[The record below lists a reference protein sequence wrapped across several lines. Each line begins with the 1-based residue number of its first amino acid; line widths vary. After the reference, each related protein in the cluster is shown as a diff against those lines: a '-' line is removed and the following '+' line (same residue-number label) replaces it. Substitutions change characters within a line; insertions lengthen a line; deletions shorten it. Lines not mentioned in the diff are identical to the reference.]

1 MILIIIIF
9 GELLLWIST
18 RIINASRSYIK
29 HSKECYI
36 RCQNTLRFVKKLGV
50 LLVFQ
55 LTFQCLVIWWN
66 TPCVWCYYML
76 LMYNCADIIAASTH
90 RETAGTKWIIS
101 LLTFFSST
109 GSANWLLI
117 LSFTVQLC
125 LTNKQSMNP
134 TNWWVPHMVI
144 SWTILMLNRSGN
156 WNAIFSLVWL
166 ISKLCKRIFH
176 FCTFHQN
183 EPTKRVETTFPVTHC
198 L

>member
-9 GELLLWIST
+9 CELLLWISP

-29 HSKECYI
+29 HSKECFI
-36 RCQNTLRFVKKLGV
+36 RYQNTLRFVKKLAV

-55 LTFQCLVIWWN
+55 LTSQCLDIWWN
-66 TPCVWCYYML
+66 TPCVSCYYML
-76 LMYNCADIIAASTH
+76 LMYNCADIITASTH
-90 RETAGTKWIIS
+90 REISGTKWIII

-109 GSANWLLI
+109 WSANWLLI
-117 LSFTVQLC
+117 LSFTTVSDQ
-125 LTNKQSMNP
+125 QSMNP

-166 ISKLCKRIFH
+166 ISELCKGIFH
-176 FCTFHQN
+176 FCTFHQS